1 MNSKKNSCHNAILL
15 SWVGKN
21 FGFYQEPHIVKR
33 YYKFIK
39 IVVKRLLW
47 ITETVAQ
54 SSICGISTTIYWKSW
69 KILVLFFA
77 GEKIVMGIVPS
88 KWVDFSQSFFYFA
101 LTVPSMMVHALLIKW
116 KIVAS
121 GLCCGASIIT
131 LCCPVRGSG
140 KWVSSSNEMSKVANN
155 KHKLQT
161 SCWEWKFVANKR
173 KQQLSHIKWQEEE
186 NERKWQM
193 RVSGNWVASNKKKH
207 WTGVSGK
214 LVASNERMWQMIVSS
229 KQVTLK

>member
-140 KWVSSSNEMSKVANN
+140 KWVSSSNEMKWLTTSISCKQVVGNES
-155 KHKLQT
+155 LWQT
-161 SCWEWKFVANKR
+161 RGS
-173 KQQLSHIKWQEEE
+173 
-186 NERKWQM
+186 
-193 RVSGNWVASNKKKH
+193 NWVTSNDRKKKMR
-207 WTGVSGK
+207 GSGK
-214 LVASNERMWQMIVSS
+214 WE
-229 KQVTLK
+229 